1 MPWMTSSSPTHS
13 SAKAFLAAFASAL
26 IPGVGQFIAGDRRK
40 GTILVAIDVA
50 IMAALVFMFHDEIS
64 IAKAWIKPST
74 LALMMI

>member
-50 IMAALVFMFHDEIS
+50 IMAALVS
-64 IAKAWIKPST
+64 CSTTRYPS
-74 LALMMI
+74 LRHGSNRRPWH